1 MRTLVCHVQTQLP
14 RSGVDKESISI
25 HDILTVD
32 TEGCPVGDSG
42 LQPSSETLLHTM
54 LYRSVEAGAVLHTH
68 SLAAAILSKLA
79 GGHDHLVLSGW
90 ELLKGL
96 NGVET
101 HETDVVLPIFPNS
114 QSIQSLSASIEPCLK
129 RDKPFYGFLLAGHG
143 ISHLPLLDILLKT
156 LLSLSF

>member
-1 MRTLVCHVQTQLP
+1 
-14 RSGVDKESISI
+14 
-25 HDILTVD
+25 
-32 TEGCPVGDSG
+32 
-42 LQPSSETLLHTM
+42 M

-101 HETDVVLPIFPNS
+101 HETDVVLPI
-114 QSIQSLSASIEPCLK
+114 
-129 RDKPFYGFLLAGHG
+129 LLQTRTRVLDGALD
-143 ISHLPLLDILLKT
+143 HLFRKWYPQFRLEAA
-156 LLSLSF
+156 